1 MHNPINPTSPIQA
14 SSRTRTKE
22 ADLLDI
28 CEAEE
33 FSQNSWL
40 GCDKNTNLS
49 KYAEQCF
56 RAYLGEDAI
65 KKLYCITHMEP
76 DSPSHGL

>member
-1 MHNPINPTSPIQA
+1 MVFQKQDKFNNLLLNGDVLNYLHNPICPIQA
-14 SSRTRTKE
+14 SHRAGTKE

-28 CEAEE
+28 CQAEE
-33 FSQNSWL
+33 YSQNSWL

-56 RAYLGEDAI
+56 RAYLG
-65 KKLYCITHMEP
+65 KML
-76 DSPSHGL
+76 

>member
-1 MHNPINPTSPIQA
+1 MVFQKNNKFNHLLLNEAIFNYLQNPICPNQVSHGA
-14 SSRTRTKE
+14 GTKE

-28 CEAEE
+28 RQAEE

-56 RAYLGEDAI
+56 RAYLG
-65 KKLYCITHMEP
+65 KML
-76 DSPSHGL
+76 